1 MSAII
6 RRMIPAANLTLLYG
20 QLPLEARFEAAARD
34 GFRAVE
40 ILYPY
45 DRSPAWYAARLREFE
60 LELALINTPVDADAA
75 PVGRAAQCGE
85 TENFRNDF
93 ALAAAVC
100 EATGCRA
107 VHVMA
112 GPARPSATSAA
123 LIENLSW
130 ATQAHPQLTL
140 QLEALNAHD
149 MPGYFYCEPA
159 AVRRILEEAR
169 LPNVGMQFDFFHVV
183 RQGLDLCAE
192 LKASLPWIRHVQVA
206 GSPAR
211 NEPDLSRDH
220 LLAGFEY
227 LHRAGYRGYVGYE
240 YRPAAA
246 AADGLKWA
254 DELFTF
260 FSYQWAGK
268 VPRNLDHS

>member
-93 ALAAAVC
+93 ARS
-100 EATGCRA
+100 EE
-107 VHVMA
+107 H
-112 GPARPSATSAA
+112 TS
-123 LIENLSW
+123 E
-130 ATQAHPQLTL
+130 L
-140 QLEALNAHD
+140 Q
-149 MPGYFYCEPA
+149 
-159 AVRRILEEAR
+159 
-169 LPNVGMQFDFFHVV
+169 
-183 RQGLDLCAE
+183 
-192 LKASLPWIRHVQVA
+192 
-206 GSPAR
+206 
-211 NEPDLSRDH
+211 SR
-220 LLAGFEY
+220 E
-227 LHRAGYRGYVGYE
+227 
-240 YRPAAA
+240 
-246 AADGLKWA
+246 
-254 DELFTF
+254 
-260 FSYQWAGK
+260 
-268 VPRNLDHS
+268 